1 MIKPK
6 SSLKPKYIPNRW
18 SKKYQESTL
27 SKDIINNINFY
38 FQELLKLILVN
49 VKGWQNYDS

>member
-6 SSLKPKYIPNRW
+6 SSLKPKYISDRW
-18 SKKYQESTL
+18 PKKHRESTL

-38 FQELLKLILVN
+38 FQELSKLILVK
-49 VKGWQNYDS
+49 VW